1 MAGSLQ
7 HLDGDRWRV
16 RLYVGRDQTNPAR
29 QRTVSKVFH
38 AKGKRAAERAF
49 NGHVVELEK
58 RVADATR
65 HKGTVRELVDIWE
78 KDRADFSPNTIK
90 RNRSILRTIRAD
102 LGQIRAHDLTTLHV
116 DQWLSKLRA
125 RGLSP
130 STVHQY
136 GRVLSTMLRDGM
148 RWGKVT
154 RNAADLARKPKVPK
168 PDVDPPT
175 MGELRI
181 LLGQSAGDLQA
192 ALWVLALTG
201 LRRSELCGLRWSDI
215 KGGHLFVERTV
226 VELAGGRW
234 ETRTP
239 KGRRGRV
246 IPIDAT
252 LLTVLEGQRQRQ
264 AAWGG
269 GTDVNPGGYIF
280 ANLRADDT
288 GMTPRRPGWL
298 SLAFKRLCA
307 RHKIDTH
314 LHALRHWNATMLL
327 DAGVPLTTVAER
339 LGHAQVSTT
348 TNVYGHRTDAG
359 AALAVAA
366 LEAALPAP

>member
-1 MAGSLQ
+1 MTGSLR
-7 HLDGDRWRV
+7 HLGGDRYQV
-16 RLYVGRDQTNPAR
+16 RYYVGRDPTNPAR
-29 QRTVSKVFH
+29 QITKTKVFH
-38 AKGKRAAERAF
+38 AKGKRAAEKAF
-49 NGHVVELEK
+49 ASHVVAIEQALK
-58 RVADATR
+58 DAAR
-65 HKGTVRELVDIWE
+65 HRGTVRELVDIWE

-102 LGQIRAHDLTTLHV
+102 LGAIRAHDLTTLHV

-136 GRVLSTMLRDGM
+136 SRVLSTMLRDGM

-181 LLGQSAGDLQA
+181 LLTQSSGDLQA

-215 KGGHLFVERTV
+215 RGGMLYVERTV
-226 VELAGGRW
+226 VELADRL

-239 KGRRGRV
+239 KGRRGRA

-269 GTDVNPGGYIF
+269 GSDVNPGGYIF
-280 ANLRADDT
+280 ANLRTDDT

-348 TNVYGHRTDAG
+348 SNIYTHHTKEG

-366 LEAALPAP
+366 LERALPVP